1 MPLTL
6 KLQNVSY
13 NMLVIGRNPIIEIL
27 ETDPKSL
34 TRVIIM
40 KSNHPHKKLSE
51 INKLCREAGVPVMY
65 LDRKGFSNYF
75 SSKTKEEGITQGV
88 IAFMKDFQY
97 KPLTELL
104 QDLAPIQ
111 NPLLILLDEITD
123 PHNLGAIIRSAA
135 ALGADGVIIPKHN
148 SAEVNHTVIKASA
161 GAVKHIPIV
170 KVTNLANTIRFL
182 KEHNFLIVGTDLKTD
197 KIIFETDFK
206 QSIALIIGSEGKG
219 MRRTIRELCDI
230 TVRIPMTAQVES
242 LNASV
247 STAIFLYEIF
257 RQKNS

>member
-1 MPLTL
+1 
-6 KLQNVSY
+6 
-13 NMLVIGRNPIIEIL
+13 MLVIGRNPIIEIL
-27 ETDPKSL
+27 ETDSKSL

-40 KSNHPHKKLSE
+40 KTNHPHKKLSE
-51 INKLCREAGVPVMY
+51 ISKLCREAGVPVMY

-97 KPLTELL
+97 KPLTELI
-104 QDLAPIQ
+104 QDIVPVH

-135 ALGADGVIIPKHN
+135 ALGADGIIIPKHN

-161 GAVKHIPIV
+161 GAVKRIPIV
-170 KVTNLANTIRFL
+170 KVTNLANTIRYL
-182 KEHNFLIVGTDLKTD
+182 KDHNFLIVGTDLKTE

-206 QSIALIIGSEGKG
+206 QPITLVIGSEGKG
-219 MRRTIRELCDI
+219 MRKIIRELCDF
-230 TVRIPMTAQVES
+230 TVRIPMTGQVES
-242 LNASV
+242 LNVSV

>member
-1 MPLTL
+1 
-6 KLQNVSY
+6 
-13 NMLVIGRNPIIEIL
+13 MLVIGRNPIIEIL
-27 ETDPKSL
+27 ETDAKSL

-40 KSNHPHKKLSE
+40 KTNHPHKKLSE
-51 INKLCREAGVPVMY
+51 ISKLCREKGIPVMY

-75 SSKTKEEGITQGV
+75 SSKNKEEGIAQGV

-97 KPLTELL
+97 KPLTELI
-104 QDLAPIQ
+104 QDISPVQ
-111 NPLLILLDEITD
+111 NPLLVLLDEITD

-170 KVTNLANTIRFL
+170 KVTNLANTIRYL
-182 KEHNFLIVGTDLKTD
+182 KDNNFTIVGTELKTE
-197 KIIFETDFK
+197 KIIFETNFK
-206 QSIALIIGSEGKG
+206 QAIALVIGSEGKG
-219 MRRTIRELCDI
+219 MRKTIRELCDF
-230 TVRIPMTAQVES
+230 TVRIPMAGQIES

>member
-1 MPLTL
+1 
-6 KLQNVSY
+6 
-13 NMLVIGRNPIIEIL
+13 MLVIGRNPIIEIL
-27 ETDPKSL
+27 LTEPKSL

-40 KSNHPHKKLSE
+40 KTNHPHKRAAE
-51 INKLCREAGVPVMY
+51 ISKLCKEAGIPVMY
-65 LDRKGFSNYF
+65 LARKGFSKYF
-75 SSKTKEEGITQGV
+75 SSKTKEEGIAQGV

-97 KPLTELL
+97 KPLTELV
-104 QDLAPIQ
+104 QDISPVQ
-111 NPLLILLDEITD
+111 NPLLIILDEITD

-170 KVTNLANTIRFL
+170 KVTNLANTIRYL
-182 KEHNFLIVGTDLKTD
+182 KDHNFLIVGTDLKTE

-206 QSIALIIGSEGKG
+206 QPIALVIGSEGKG
-219 MRRTIRELCDI
+219 MRKTIRELCNF
-230 TVRIPMTAQVES
+230 TVRIPMAGHVES

-247 STAIFLYEIF
+247 SAAIFLYEIF